1 MGSED
6 KTPVKRSSEDVSE
19 PSSKRP
25 KVAAAQILKNFLSL
39 DSYDQDIA
47 DDVQSEDMWNEHC
60 TEAKRPPQPRPE
72 EEEEERKEA
81 EKREEELDAEL
92 PEEYRRFRPRGYHF
106 NLPPTDRPVRVYA
119 DGVFDLFHLGHMK
132 QLEQAK
138 KCFPNVT
145 MIVGVP
151 SDTLTHRYKGL
162 TVLSDEQR
170 CETLRHCK
178 WVDEVV
184 PNAPWSVTQEFI
196 DKHEIDYV
204 AHDDI
209 PYESA
214 GQEDVYKFVKERGMF
229 LVTQRTDGVSTSD
242 IITKI
247 IRDYDQYL
255 MRNFARGVNR
265 KDLNVSWLKKNELE
279 LRRHVNAFQ
288 ESWKTNIEN
297 TTRDRLADLL
307 SVVAQIVR
315 PSDYESSFQGGS
327 GSPGLRSPSMF
338 NHVRDWVAR
347 KIDSQPASPPQERS
361 ESEESSEKK
370 EEKEEKNTPEPKL
383 A

>member
-1 MGSED
+1 MAED
-6 KTPVKRSSEDVSE
+6 KTPIKRSSEEKDD
-19 PSSKRP
+19 SSPKRP
-25 KVAAAQILKNFLSL
+25 KVAASQILKSILSL

-47 DDVQSEDMWNEHC
+47 DDVQSENRWNEH
-60 TEAKRPPQPRPE
+60 RPE
-72 EEEEERKEA
+72 IQKPATPSPEEQEEHRRIEER
-81 EKREEELDAEL
+81 EKALDAEL
-92 PEEYRRFRPRGYHF
+92 PPEYRRFRPYGHGL
-106 NLPPTDRPVRVYA
+106 NIPPKDRPVRVYA

-138 KCFPNVT
+138 KSFPNVT

-151 SDTLTHRYKGL
+151 SDSLTHRYKGL

-170 CETLRHCK
+170 CETLRHCR

-184 PNAPWSVTQEFI
+184 PNAPWTVTQEFI
-196 DKHEIDYV
+196 DEHKIDYV

-214 GQEDVYKFVKERGMF
+214 GQEDVYKFVKEEGMF

-288 ESWKTNIEN
+288 ESWKTNVEN

-347 KIDSQPASPPQERS
+347 KIESQPASPPQELA
-361 ESEESSEKK
+361 EH
-370 EEKEEKNTPEPKL
+370 EEKEQEGTNNDEEKTASEAQN
-383 A
+383 